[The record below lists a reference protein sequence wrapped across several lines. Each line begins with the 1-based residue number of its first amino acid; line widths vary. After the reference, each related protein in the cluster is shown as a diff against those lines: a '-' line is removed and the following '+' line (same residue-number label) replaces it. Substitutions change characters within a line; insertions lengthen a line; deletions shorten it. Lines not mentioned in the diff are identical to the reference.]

1 MLKLQKKNS
10 PADCISVV
18 SRYSSD
24 IGPGAYS
31 GRSDPSDKKR
41 GGPGGG
47 GGGGK
52 DSHQTLRWQEGTTHS
67 DLKVRRSSI

>member
-1 MLKLQKKNS
+1 MLKFLKKNG

-18 SRYSSD
+18 SLYSSD

-31 GRSDPSDKKR
+31 GRLEPSDKKR
-41 GGPGGG
+41 GGE
-47 GGGGK
+47 
-52 DSHQTLRWQEGTTHS
+52 DSHQTLRWREGTTHS

>member
-1 MLKLQKKNS
+1 MLKLQKKNG

-18 SRYSSD
+18 SLYSSD

-31 GRSDPSDKKR
+31 DRSEPSDKKR
-41 GGPGGG
+41 GGPAGGE
-47 GGGGK
+47 

>member
-1 MLKLQKKNS
+1 MLKFLKKNG

-18 SRYSSD
+18 SLYSSD

-31 GRSDPSDKKR
+31 GRSEPSDKKR
-41 GGPGGG
+41 GGAGGE
-47 GGGGK
+47 
-52 DSHQTLRWQEGTTHS
+52 DSHQTLRWREGTTHS

>member
-1 MLKLQKKNS
+1 MLRFLKKNG

-18 SRYSSD
+18 SLYSSD

-31 GRSDPSDKKR
+31 GRSKPSDKKR

-47 GGGGK
+47 G
-52 DSHQTLRWQEGTTHS
+52 EGTTHL
-67 DLKVRRSSI
+67 DLKVQRSSI

>member
-18 SRYSSD
+18 SLYSSD

-31 GRSDPSDKKR
+31 GRSEPSDKKR

-47 GGGGK
+47 GGF
-52 DSHQTLRWQEGTTHS
+52 SP
-67 DLKVRRSSI
+67 DLKVAGRNHSFRP

>member
-18 SRYSSD
+18 SLYSSD
-24 IGPGAYS
+24 VGPGAYS
-31 GRSDPSDKKR
+31 GRLEPSDKKR
-41 GGPGGG
+41 GGPGGRG
-47 GGGGK
+47 E

>member
-1 MLKLQKKNS
+1 MLKFLKKNG

-18 SRYSSD
+18 SLYSSD

-31 GRSDPSDKKR
+31 GRSEPSDKKR
-41 GGPGGG
+41 GWLEGGE
-47 GGGGK
+47 

>member
-41 GGPGGG
+41 GGPGVGG
-47 GGGGK
+47 GGGGGGGRIL
-52 DSHQTLRWQEGTTHS
+52 TRP
-67 DLKVRRSSI
+67 

>member
-18 SRYSSD
+18 SLYSSD

-31 GRSDPSDKKR
+31 GRSEPSDKKR
-41 GGPGGG
+41 GGAGVGGF
-47 GGGGK
+47 
-52 DSHQTLRWQEGTTHS
+52 SS
-67 DLKVRRSSI
+67 DLKVAGKNHSFRP

>member
-18 SRYSSD
+18 SLYSSD

-31 GRSDPSDKKR
+31 GRSEPSDKKR

-47 GGGGK
+47 GGGGGRIL
-52 DSHQTLRWQEGTTHS
+52 TRP
-67 DLKVRRSSI
+67 

>member
-1 MLKLQKKNS
+1 MFKFVQKNG

-18 SRYSSD
+18 SLYSSD

-31 GRSDPSDKKR
+31 GRSEPSDKKR
-41 GGPGGG
+41 GGAGGG
-47 GGGGK
+47 GE
-52 DSHQTLRWQEGTTHS
+52 DSHQTLRWREGTTHS

>member
-1 MLKLQKKNS
+1 MLKFLKKNG

-18 SRYSSD
+18 SLYSSD

-31 GRSDPSDKKR
+31 GRSEPSDKKR
-41 GGPGGG
+41 GGAGGG
-47 GGGGK
+47 E
-52 DSHQTLRWQEGTTHS
+52 DSHQTLRWREGTTHS

>member
-1 MLKLQKKNS
+1 MLKFLKKNG

-18 SRYSSD
+18 SLYSSD

-31 GRSDPSDKKR
+31 GRSEPSDKKR
-41 GGPGGG
+41 DGAVGEGGG
-47 GGGGK
+47 E
-52 DSHQTLRWQEGTTHS
+52 DSYQTLRWREGTTHS